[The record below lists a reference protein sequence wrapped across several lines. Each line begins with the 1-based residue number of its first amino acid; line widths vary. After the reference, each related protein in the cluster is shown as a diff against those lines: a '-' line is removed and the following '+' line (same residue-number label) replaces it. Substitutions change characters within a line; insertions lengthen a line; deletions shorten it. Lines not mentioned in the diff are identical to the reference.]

1 MYSIQNLTAVA
12 VRVAVDFEHCLCQ
25 RISLAS
31 ATAMI
36 AAVAHWA
43 EDSLLVPWEWDFPS
57 FPGPAVEVLI
67 QGSSAVEMS
76 GQVLMKRADLEGPIP
91 QKYC

>member
-1 MYSIQNLTAVA
+1 MVYMYSIQNLTAVA

-25 RISLAS
+25 GISLAS

-36 AAVAHWA
+36 AAVAHWD
-43 EDSLLVPWEWDFPS
+43 EDSLLVPYEWDFPP
-57 FPGPAVEVLI
+57 FPGPV
-67 QGSSAVEMS
+67 VEMS

-91 QKYC
+91 RKYC